1 LLGDENREKKRE
13 RERESGPN
21 YQIGGRNG
29 APIPRGFKGKFESPP
44 KIGAHLRG
52 PLELSF

>member
-1 LLGDENREKKRE
+1 MLLGDENREKKRE
-13 RERESGPN
+13 RECGPN